1 VNLRAALVITGEQV
15 VKGFKNVNPRV
26 TKWFPRVNRSHAELL
41 TNIWRKQAALTER
54 AQAGLDAMRPVGRP
68 IVKALLDRMMA
79 WMGAFLKTWI
89 SDIRTTDAGFT
100 AGEYQYVLRWLTFH
114 VMAALLTDESGLY
127 RDVAADVRRQVQLFY
142 TEWFIDVFKTAGRQ
156 VAEFQMDAI
165 LARTELEKRAFIN
178 KFDQLDRE
186 MRRIE
191 LEKKKLKIGD
201 WAVGTVKNL
210 FSYDADFYEFER
222 GQRAAMGLPEFAAG
236 VDGAAGAPAGAAEDP
251 YGFFQF
257 GQQPQ
262 ADGAYDHRAR
272 HDEDD

>member
-1 VNLRAALVITGEQV
+1 
-15 VKGFKNVNPRV
+15 
-26 TKWFPRVNRSHAELL
+26 
-41 TNIWRKQAALTER
+41 
-54 AQAGLDAMRPVGRP
+54 MRPG
-68 IVKALLDRMMA
+68 
-79 WMGAFLKTWI
+79 
-89 SDIRTTDAGFT
+89 SSFT
-100 AGEYQYVLRWLTFH
+100 ADEYQYVLRWLSFH
-114 VMAALLTDESGLY
+114 VIATLLTDESGLY
-127 RDVAADVRRQVQLFY
+127 RDVAADVRRQVQLFF

-156 VAEFQMDAI
+156 VAEFQMSAKEIQDAI

-236 VDGAAGAPAGAAEDP
+236 VDGGAAGAAEDP

-257 GQQPQ
+257 GQQAQ

-272 HDEDD
+272 HDEDE